1 MTLLYFFP
9 RVILAQEESLDS
21 VVHLVKQ
28 ALRYSPMA
36 SCLRRCCWRGHQLPD
51 VSTGSQWGLLFPFS
65 FPFPFFFPFCK
76 KPHLQWL

>member
-1 MTLLYFFP
+1 MPRKYLTLLYFFP

-36 SCLRRCCWRGHQLPD
+36 LCLRGLLLERTQLPD
-51 VSTGSQWGLLFPFS
+51 VSTGSQWAFP
-65 FPFPFFFPFCK
+65 FPFCK
-76 KPHLQWL
+76 KPHF